1 MECKLLSH
9 PDKLLYDHLSGA
21 YKIGLNVFNRNGL
34 FPECK
39 EFVSAL
45 LLLHDLGKAS
55 NHFQK
60 YIKKSGK
67 VYEELKR
74 HGEISALWF
83 YFYAKEVLKID
94 EKQAVLGYIIIKHHH
109 ADFTNF
115 RQMCTNSLN
124 ADTLLKISES
134 IDYDELCLIYK
145 NTLNLVYNADA
156 GKGIEPNNSLESNNR
171 IELDFFSHD
180 SFKAKLSDLTRNGS
194 IKSERQIKKEL
205 KIEDYLFLNYFFSIL
220 LTADKCDAIVN
231 HELNPIQSVWRDSFV
246 DNYKQK
252 FEKNDEILTKIR
264 NESYLETEA
273 NLDADSRFFSINL
286 PTGAGKTLTV
296 LNAALKLKDKQNN
309 KPHPLTPSPQV
320 MGDRDNI
327 QRIIYCLPFTSVID
341 QNAKVFEDILEYNGI
356 NITSD
361 VILKHH
367 HLTELEYIA
376 RFQDEDKIYSS
387 KDSEFFIEGWE
398 SEFIVTTFHQLLHTM
413 LSNRNKV
420 LRKFHN
426 LANSIIVLDEV
437 QTIPSKF
444 WDLIKTMF
452 QEISELFNIRFILVT
467 ATMPLIFSE
476 ADNEIKELALSKKH
490 YFDSLS
496 RIKLN
501 TENLKEP
508 INIDDFKYLLL
519 DDIEQEPEK
528 SRLIILNTI
537 KASLDVYSF
546 LKEHLDKSF
555 VEKDLIYLSSNIIP
569 KERLRRILEI
579 KRNPKGKVIVSTQL
593 VEAGVD
599 IDVDVV
605 YRDMAPLDS
614 IFQSCGRCNRN
625 NHGKSVSE
633 VKLYMLTDGKKAYNS
648 YIYDNVLIDVSSEIL
663 KSKSIF
669 EEKEFLSLSKCYFEK
684 MVQRNKGSE
693 SEKIVQNIGQL
704 LLNSAFVKDKNNSE
718 PIFKLID
725 SFPVISAFIEAD
737 NEAKEILTRYEEIKE
752 TIYSDQFE
760 KRIALKEIYRKMSPY
775 LINIPE
781 QSAKKSGY
789 DETLGKVWFIKTIIL
804 DNHYDMTT
812 GFKRDQEVVD
822 YIF

>member
-1 MECKLLSH
+1 MLLECKLLSH
-9 PDKLLYDHLSGA
+9 PDKLLFDHLSGA
-21 YKIGLNVFNRNGL
+21 YKIGLNVFKRNGL

-39 EFVSAL
+39 EFVCGL

-55 NHFQK
+55 NYFQK
-60 YIKKSGK
+60 HIQKSGK
-67 VYEELKR
+67 VHEELKR

-115 RQMCTNSLN
+115 KQMCTNALN
-124 ADTLLKISES
+124 VDALLKISES
-134 IDYDELCLIYK
+134 IDYDELCWIYK
-145 NTLNLVYNADA
+145 NKLNLVYNADA

-171 IELDFFSHD
+171 IKPDFFSHD

-194 IKSERQIKKEL
+194 IKSERQIRKEL
-205 KIEDYLFLNYFFSIL
+205 KIEDYFFLNYFFSVL

-231 HELNPIQSVWRDSFV
+231 HDLNPMQSVWRDSFV

-273 NLDADSRFFSINL
+273 NLDAGSRFFSINL

-296 LNAALKLKDKQNN
+296 LNAALKLKEKQNRQN
-309 KPHPLTPSPQV
+309 K
-320 MGDRDNI
+320 DNI

-341 QNAKVFEDILEYNGI
+341 QNAKVFDDILEYNGI
-356 NITSD
+356 NTTSD

-376 RFQDEDKIYSS
+376 RFQDEDKIYSA

-398 SEFIVTTFHQLLHTM
+398 SELIVTTFHQLLHTM

-444 WDLIKTMF
+444 WDLVKKMF
-452 QEISELFNIRFILVT
+452 QESAKLFNIRFILVT

-496 RIKLN
+496 RIRLN

-508 INIDDFKYLLL
+508 INVDDFEYILL
-519 DDIEQEPEK
+519 DDIENEPEK

-537 KASLDVYSF
+537 KSSLNIYNF
-546 LKEHLDKSF
+546 LKERLSNQ
-555 VEKDLIYLSSNIIP
+555 DLIYLSSNIIP

-633 VKLYMLTDGKKAYNS
+633 VKLYLLTDGKKPYNS
-648 YIYDNVLIDVSSEIL
+648 YIYDNVLIDVSFEIL

-669 EEKEFLSLSKCYFEK
+669 EEKEFLSLSQRYFEK

-704 LLNSAFVKDKNNSE
+704 LLNSAFVKDKNSSE
-718 PIFKLID
+718 PIFELID

-737 NEAKEILTRYEEIKE
+737 NEAKEVLTKYEQIKE
-752 TIYSDQFE
+752 TTYSDPFE
-760 KRIALKEIYRKMSPY
+760 KRIALKEINRKMSPY

-781 QSAKKSGY
+781 RGAKKSGY
-789 DETLGKVWFIKTIIL
+789 DETLGKVWFIRTIIL